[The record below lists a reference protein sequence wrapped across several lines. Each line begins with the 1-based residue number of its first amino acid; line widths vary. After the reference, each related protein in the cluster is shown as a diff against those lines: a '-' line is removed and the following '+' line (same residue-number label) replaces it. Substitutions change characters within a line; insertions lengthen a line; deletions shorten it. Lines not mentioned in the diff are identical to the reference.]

1 MLTTRSLARQPVAA
15 SAIARIVAQR
25 MYATPSGPP
34 PAGFRQKRPRAWD
47 DEKETTLDRAGRY
60 FLLTEMF
67 RGMYVALE
75 QFFRA
80 PYVIPPGTKH

>member
-1 MLTTRSLARQPVAA
+1 MLTTRSLVRQPVAA

-34 PAGFRQKRPRAWD
+34 PVGFRQKRPRAWD

-80 PYVIPPGTKH
+80 PYVAPPI